1 MSLIINI
8 DTSNK
13 IAQVI
18 LSDKDGVIDIL
29 ADSQAMEHASFL
41 QPAIKRILEKNH
53 IDFNDIKAV
62 SVVNGPGSYTGLRIG
77 LAGAKGICHVL
88 GLPLIAHNT
97 LDVIAHSLKNRIGP
111 DFRGFICPMIDAR
124 RMEVFT
130 ALYKAENLEKISNV
144 EAKVL
149 DENFIQEYLPFGSK
163 IVFGGDGAG
172 KFKASV
178 ENENYQFANEGD
190 LSVSIAKMSYERL
203 LHEQFDD
210 LILTEPFYSKAFY
223 STIKLNK

>member
-13 IAQVI
+13 IAKVI
-18 LSDKDGVIDIL
+18 LSEKDEVIDIME
-29 ADSQAMEHASFL
+29 DSQAMEHASFL
-41 QPAIKRILEKNH
+41 QPAINKILEKNH
-53 IDFNDIKAV
+53 TDLKNIRAV

-77 LAGAKGICHVL
+77 LASAKGICHVL
-88 GLPLIAHNT
+88 AIPLIAHNT
-97 LDVIAHSLKNRIGP
+97 LDVIAHSLKKCIGT
-111 DFRGFICPMIDAR
+111 DSGIICPMIDAR

-130 ALYKAENLEKISNV
+130 ALYNAVTLNRLSNV

-149 DENFIQEYLPFGSK
+149 DDNFLNEYLPFGSK
-163 IVFGGDGAG
+163 IVFGGDGAN
-172 KFKASV
+172 KFKAIV
-178 ENENYQFANEGD
+178 DNDNFKFENVTDFSQ
-190 LSVSIAKMSYERL
+190 SIVQMSYQRL
-203 LHEQFDD
+203 LDNHFDD